1 MMAKASTR
9 TPQRAAG
16 KKEQRTWIVVA
27 DGGRARILES
37 AHAHSGV
44 AVRLELTSSARLTG
58 GKLAADRLP
67 RTQESGGAARH
78 GIEPRLK
85 LKDHEKR
92 LFAARL
98 ADYLKGGLGN
108 FDQLVVVAPTGF
120 LNLLRGAF
128 PDAVAKKISAT
139 RNKDL
144 TWMTDA
150 EVLGHLGQLGR
161 EVRRLR
167 EGV

>member
-1 MMAKASTR
+1 MAKASTPR
-9 TPQRAAG
+9 RPAA

-37 AHAHSGV
+37 DHRNSGV
-44 AVRLELTSSARLTG
+44 TVRLDLASDARATA

-67 RTQESGGAARH
+67 RTQESGNMARH
-78 GIEPRLK
+78 GIEPRLA

-98 ADYLKGGLGN
+98 AGYL
-108 FDQLVVVAPTGF
+108 
-120 LNLLRGAF
+120 
-128 PDAVAKKISAT
+128 
-139 RNKDL
+139 KDL

-150 EVLGHLGQLGR
+150 EVLDHLGPLGGQ
-161 EVRRLR
+161 VRRLR
-167 EGV
+167 KGV